1 MEKSSNTN
9 TNNFWDY
16 IGNAIEGA
24 LNTDRANIAG
34 FINRYRGL
42 IDFGIAPQQLN
53 DIQGELPVVPE
64 NCLGVKIS
72 FVSDWLISIIETLTR
87 VGEQKKI
94 LQEIKY
100 LEGAIVQVNDRLR
113 LKQEERYKTLAE
125 LIDFTSETGKQ
136 YKSLVMTLP
145 RVDDIRYTA
154 IYKNETAAT
163 GTFFDVDQRR
173 LFASERLWV
182 QKQDRRIEEM
192 LKVLDDRNDRI
203 LARKQFDIT
212 ENLLKDKLRIER
224 AIDRLNKKLEELQ
237 EDIDAIPTEV
247 ITSSIK
253 NNLERMKGII
263 ITEVKKSGGESGIF
277 RSANEE
283 ILDIHEL
290 YQIFRHIEEFNSSIF
305 DNRITAQLG
314 KPDVIFVPGKG
325 SGLYD
330 YRDNLFIIPLIPS
343 YSLYRSVASAVISY
357 ALHNNDSGTILRD
370 YGALFP
376 SINSSDS
383 NAVKQKLINSYTKWI
398 TTEYKGF
405 KVLEKDERR
414 WFLQKYT
421 PPKDEFY
428 IPLELQ
434 DGTFSIEERQSFIK
448 NVRINVNSGKPAEE
462 NLWFISVLECQRGRY
477 KKAIMYIK
485 KLFKVTSDYI
495 FAFYNLGMVYH
506 KLGRRDE
513 AIECFQTFVE
523 RNPQSWWARN
533 AKDHVNEIEYQNRSE
548 EDIEELT

>member
-1 MEKSSNTN
+1 MEKNSSGN

-24 LNTDRANIAG
+24 LTADRANIKG
-34 FINRYRGL
+34 FITRYRGL

-53 DIQGELPVVPE
+53 DIHGELPLVPDGCE
-64 NCLGVKIS
+64 GVKLS
-72 FVSDWLISIIETLTR
+72 FVSDWLISIIEKLTR

-94 LQEIKY
+94 VAEIKY
-100 LEGAIVQVNDRLR
+100 LEGAIVQVNDRLKI
-113 LKQEERYKTLAE
+113 KQEERYRTLAD
-125 LIDFTSETGKQ
+125 LIDFTSEQGKQ

-182 QKQDRRIEEM
+182 LKQDRRIEEM
-192 LKVLDDRNDRI
+192 LKILDDRNDRI

-212 ENLLKDKLRIER
+212 ESLLKDKLRIER
-224 AIDRLNKKLEELQ
+224 AIDRLNKKLGDLQ
-237 EDIDAIPTEV
+237 EDIDAIPTENIFKEV
-247 ITSSIK
+247 K
-253 NNLERMKGII
+253 VNLERFKNII
-263 ITEVKKSGGESGIF
+263 AQEVKKAGGETGVF
-277 RSANEE
+277 RSANED

-290 YQIFRHIEEFNSSIF
+290 YQIIRHIEEFNAQNMN
-305 DNRITAQLG
+305 NRVSKQLG
-314 KPDVIFVPGKG
+314 KPQVIFVPGKG
-325 SGLYD
+325 GGLYD

-343 YSLYRSVASAVISY
+343 YSLYRSVSSAIISY
-357 ALHNNDSGTILRD
+357 IIHNDDSGAVLRT
-370 YGALFP
+370 YGTLFP
-376 SINSSDS
+376 TISKTDN
-383 NAVKQKLINSYTKWI
+383 NGLRQKLINSYTKWV

-405 KVLEKDERR
+405 KVLEKDERS
-414 WFLQKYT
+414 WFSRSFT

-428 IPLELQ
+428 VPLELLE
-434 DGTFSIEERQSFIK
+434 GTFTVEERQSFIK
-448 NVRINVNSGKPAEE
+448 NVRINVNSGKPEEE

-485 KLFKVTSDYI
+485 KLFKNTSDYI
-495 FAFYNLGMVYH
+495 FAFYNLGMVYL
-506 KLGRRDE
+506 KLERKEE
-513 AIECFQTFVE
+513 AIEAFKTFID

-533 AKDHVNEIEYQNRSE
+533 AKDHMIELEYQSRTE
-548 EDIEELT
+548 ADGKELV